1 MKEKI
6 INKKSITIYTIIIIL
21 LSIITFEI
29 GYCNTQLIKNII
41 NGEINNTYNFSFCRI
56 VIYIVILTLYLI
68 FKNQFIEE
76 AIETSKNKYKRIFI
90 YLTII
95 AVVLSI
101 IATVIVCKIYTDFI
115 RVMVIGLITAF
126 LASLFIIYVS
136 NNQIKNVILI
146 SCTLGIVFTFTTRYN
161 HAIDEKKHFMTALN
175 LSFLNFDYV
184 ENPITD
190 KGIEKLPQL
199 TKYIKID
206 NFFGKYNEDITTDV
220 NKEDVPST
228 PAGYNF
234 ITYIFPTIG
243 IWVARILGGSIIDMY
258 ILGRIMNL
266 ILYTILICFAIK
278 IIPYKKNI
286 LFAVAMMPF
295 MLLLAASYSIDGY
308 CIGTVFIFIAY
319 CLKIYKENDTIKLK
333 QFFTLLIIFIFML
346 LAKNMA
352 YICTAGI
359 IFMLPLWN
367 TIKKNKKYIPII
379 IVITIITIIL
389 ICMALIYV
397 KNSSL
402 GDGVGDT
409 RAAGETNVTK
419 QLKLLLKNPIHDIKL
434 IIEHT
439 KNTLLNFNWYAN
451 LYPGAFFTKYA
462 PSVVLPYIIYILYI
476 SLIEDEFILKI
487 KDKIIFIISFL
498 LVWGMTSAALYLSY
512 TQVGAL
518 YIDGYQTR
526 YIVPV
531 LPLLLL
537 CIANNKV
544 ISKKNVNRNMNI
556 SIISTIF
563 ILIGIAQLIVT

>member
-1 MKEKI
+1 MI
-6 INKKSITIYTIIIIL
+6 
-21 LSIITFEI
+21 
-29 GYCNTQLIKNII
+29 
-41 NGEINNTYNFSFCRI
+41 
-56 VIYIVILTLYLI
+56 
-68 FKNQFIEE
+68 
-76 AIETSKNKYKRIFI
+76 
-90 YLTII
+90 
-95 AVVLSI
+95 
-101 IATVIVCKIYTDFI
+101 
-115 RVMVIGLITAF
+115 IGLITAF

-190 KGIEKLPQL
+190 TGIEKLPQL

-206 NFFGKYNEDITTDV
+206 NFFEKYNEDITTDV
-220 NKEDVPST
+220 NKEDIPST

-234 ITYIFPTIG
+234 ITYIFPAIG

-359 IFMLPLWN
+359 VFILPLWS

-379 IVITIITIIL
+379 IVATILALIL
-389 ICMALIYV
+389 ICMALAYV
-397 KNSSL
+397 KITSL
-402 GDGVGDT
+402 GDGTGDA
-409 RAAGETNVTK
+409 RAVGETNVTK
-419 QLKLLLKNPIHDIKL
+419 QLKLIFTNPIHDIKL

-439 KNTLLNFNWYAN
+439 KNTLFNFNWYAN

-462 PSVVLPYIIYILYI
+462 PSIVLPLIIYILYI
-476 SLIEDEFILKI
+476 SLIEDEFVLKI

-498 LVWGMTSAALYLSY
+498 LVWGMTSTALYLSY
-512 TQVGAL
+512 TQVGTL

-526 YIVPV
+526 YIVPI
-531 LPLLLL
+531 LPLLLF
-537 CIANNKV
+537 CIANNKL
-544 ISKKNVNRNMNI
+544 ISKRTINRNMNI
-556 SIISTIF
+556 SITSTIF

>member
-6 INKKSITIYTIIIIL
+6 INTKSITIYTIITLI
-21 LSIITFEI
+21 LSIVTFEI
-29 GYCNTQLIKNII
+29 GYCNTPLIKNII
-41 NGEINNTYNFSFCRI
+41 TGDINNAYNFSFCRI
-56 VIYIVILTLYLI
+56 IIYITILALYLI
-68 FKNQFIEE
+68 FKKQFIEE

-95 AVVLSI
+95 AVILSI
-101 IATVIVCKIYTDFI
+101 IATFVICKIYTDFI

-206 NFFGKYNEDITTDV
+206 DFFEKYNEDITKDV

-228 PAGYNF
+228 PAGYSF
-234 ITYIFPTIG
+234 ITYIFPAIG
-243 IWVARILGGSIIDMY
+243 IFVARTLGGSIIDMY
-258 ILGRIMNL
+258 IMGRIMNL
-266 ILYTILICFAIK
+266 ILYTILICIALK
-278 IIPYKKNI
+278 ILPFKKNI
-286 LFAVAMMPF
+286 FITIAMMPY
-295 MLLLAASYSIDGY
+295 MLLLSASYSIDGY
-308 CIGTVFIFIAY
+308 CIGIVFIFIAY
-319 CLKIYKENDTIKLK
+319 CLKIYKEHDTIKLK
-333 QFFTLLIIFIFML
+333 QFFILLTIFVFML

-359 IFMLPLWN
+359 IFILPLWN
-367 TIKKNKKYIPII
+367 TIKKNKKYTPII
-379 IVITIITIIL
+379 IVSIILAIIL
-389 ICMALIYV
+389 ICIALIYV

-402 GDGVGDT
+402 GGGVGDT
-409 RAAGETNVTK
+409 RAIGETNVSE
-419 QLKLLLKNPIHDIKL
+419 QLKILLTNPVHDIKL
-434 IIEHT
+434 LIEHT
-439 KNTLLNFNWYAN
+439 KDSLLNFNWYSM
-451 LYPGAFFTKYA
+451 LHYEVFFTKSA
-462 PSVVLPYIIYILYI
+462 KCVMIPLMLFILYVA
-476 SLIEDEFILKI
+476 LIEDEHVFKI
-487 KDKIIFIISFL
+487 KDKIIMIISFL
-498 LVWGMTSAALYLSY
+498 LVWGMTSVALYLSF

-518 YIDGYQTR
+518 YVAGYQTR
-526 YIVPV
+526 YIAPV

-537 CIANNKV
+537 CMANNKV
-544 ISKKNVNRNMNI
+544 KYNKNENINMNI
-556 SIISTIF
+556 SIVMATF
-563 ILIGIAQLIVT
+563 IIIGIAQLIVT

>member
-21 LSIITFEI
+21 LSMITFEI
-29 GYCNTQLIKNII
+29 GYCNTQLIRNII
-41 NGEINNTYNFSFCRI
+41 TGEINNTYNFSFCRI

-68 FKNQFIEE
+68 FKSKFIEE

-95 AVVLSI
+95 AVILSI
-101 IATVIVCKIYTDFI
+101 IATFVICKIYTDFI

-126 LASLFIIYVS
+126 LGSLFIIYVS

-175 LSFLNFDYV
+175 VSFLNFDYV

-206 NFFGKYNEDITTDV
+206 NFFEKYNEDITTDV

-234 ITYIFPTIG
+234 FIYIFPAIG
-243 IWVARILGGSIIDMY
+243 ICIARILGGSIIDMY

-278 IIPYKKNI
+278 IMPYKKNI
-286 LFAVAMMPF
+286 LFVVAMMPY

-308 CIGTVFIFIAY
+308 CIGTIFIFIAY
-319 CLKIYKENDTIKLK
+319 CFKIYKENNTISLK
-333 QFFTLLIIFIFML
+333 QFVILSILFLLSL

-352 YICTAGI
+352 YILVGTI
-359 IFMLPLWN
+359 VFILPLWK
-367 TIKKNKKYIPII
+367 TIKKNKKYVPIMI
-379 IVITIITIIL
+379 IVSILILMLIIL
-389 ICMALIYV
+389 AIIYV
-397 KNSSL
+397 KNNSL
-402 GDGVGDT
+402 GEDT
-409 RAAGETNVTK
+409 RATGEISISEQLNIILTK
-419 QLKLLLKNPIHDIKL
+419 PIHDIKL

-439 KNTLLNFNWYAN
+439 KSTLLNFDWYAN
-451 LYPGAFFTKYA
+451 LYPGVFFTKDA
-462 PSVVLPYIIYILYI
+462 PIVALPLMIYILYI
-476 SLIEDEFILKI
+476 SLIEDDYVLKI
-487 KDKIIFIISFL
+487 KDKTIIIISFI
-498 LVWGMTSAALYLSY
+498 LVWVMTSVVLYLTF

-518 YIDGYQTR
+518 HIEGYQTR
-526 YIVPV
+526 YIVPI
-531 LPLLLL
+531 LPLFLL
-537 CIANNKV
+537 CMANNKV
-544 ISKKNVNRNMNI
+544 NSKQTKNRNMNI
-556 SIISTIF
+556 SITTTLF
-563 ILIGIAQLIVT
+563 ILIGLAQLIIS

>member
-1 MKEKI
+1 MKKEI
-6 INKKSITIYTIIIIL
+6 INEKSITIYTIIIML
-21 LSIITFEI
+21 MAMLTFEI
-29 GYCNTQLIKNII
+29 GYCNTQLIKNIVSD
-41 NGEINNTYNFSFCRI
+41 EINNTYNLSFCRI
-56 VIYIVILTLYLI
+56 VIYVVILILYFI
-68 FKNQFIEE
+68 FKNKFITE
-76 AIETSKNKYKRIFI
+76 AIETSKNKYKRVLI

-95 AVVLSI
+95 AVILSI
-101 IATVIVCKIYTDFI
+101 IATAVICIINTYFI

-161 HAIDEKKHFMTALN
+161 HLIDEKKHFMTALN

-206 NFFGKYNEDITTDV
+206 EFFKKYNEDITTDV

-228 PAGYNF
+228 PANYNF
-234 ITYIFPTIG
+234 LCYSFPALG
-243 IWVARILGGSIIDMY
+243 IAIARILGGSIIDMY

-333 QFFTLLIIFIFML
+333 QFFTLLTIFIFML

-359 IFMLPLWN
+359 GFILPLWK
-367 TIKKNKKYIPII
+367 TIKNNKKYIPII
-379 IVITIITIIL
+379 IVSTIL
-389 ICMALIYV
+389 ILILLCIALAYV
-397 KNSSL
+397 KSTFL
-402 GDGVGDT
+402 GDSTGDT
-409 RAAGETNVTK
+409 RTVGKTNVTK
-419 QLKLLLKNPIHDIKL
+419 QLNLLLTNPIHDIKL

-439 KNTLLNFNWYAN
+439 KDTLFNFNWYEN
-451 LYPGAFFTKYA
+451 LYPSVFFTKYA

-476 SLIEDEFILKI
+476 SLIEDEVILKI

-498 LVWGMTSAALYLSY
+498 LVWGMTSTALYLSY

-526 YIVPV
+526 YIVPI
-531 LPLLLL
+531 LPLLLC
-537 CIANNKV
+537 CIANNKMV
-544 ISKKNVNRNMNI
+544 SKKTVNRNMNI

>member
-1 MKEKI
+1 MKKEI
-6 INKKSITIYTIIIIL
+6 INTKSITIYTIIIIL
-21 LSIITFEI
+21 LSMLTFEI
-29 GYCNTQLIKNII
+29 GYCNTSLIKNII
-41 NGEINNTYNFSFCRI
+41 TGEINNTYNLSFCRI
-56 VIYIVILTLYLI
+56 VIYVIILTLYLI
-68 FKNQFIEE
+68 FKNAFIKE

-90 YLTII
+90 YLAII
-95 AVVLSI
+95 AVILSI
-101 IATVIVCKIYTDFI
+101 IATFVVCKINTDFV
-115 RVMVIGLITAF
+115 RVMTIGLITAF
-126 LASLFIIYVS
+126 LGSLFIIYVC

-206 NFFGKYNEDITTDV
+206 NFFEKYNEDITTEV

-234 ITYIFPTIG
+234 VTYIFPAIG
-243 IWVARILGGSIIDMY
+243 IAVARTLGGSIIDMY

-286 LFAVAMMPF
+286 LFVVAMMPY
-295 MLLLAASYSIDGY
+295 MLLLSASYSIDGY
-308 CIGTVFIFIAY
+308 CIGIVFIFISY

-333 QFFTLLIIFIFML
+333 QFFILLTIFIFML
-346 LAKNMA
+346 LAKNTA

-359 IFMLPLWN
+359 IFILPLWN
-367 TIKKNKKYIPII
+367 TIKKNKKYTPII
-379 IVITIITIIL
+379 IVSILAIIL
-389 ICMALIYV
+389 ICITLIYV
-397 KNSSL
+397 KSSSF
-402 GDGVGDT
+402 GEGAGDT
-409 RAAGETNVTK
+409 RAVGETNVSE
-419 QLKLLLKNPIHDIKL
+419 QLKILLTNPIHDIKL
-434 IIEHT
+434 LIEHV
-439 KNTLLNFNWYAN
+439 KDSLLNFNWYSM
-451 LYPGAFFTKYA
+451 LHYEVFFTKSA
-462 PSVVLPYIIYILYI
+462 KCVMLPLMLFILYVA
-476 SLIEDEFILKI
+476 LIEDEHIFKI
-487 KDKIIFIISFL
+487 KDKIIMIISFL
-498 LVWGMTSAALYLSY
+498 LVWGMTSVALYLSF

-518 YIDGYQTR
+518 YVSGYQTR
-526 YIVPV
+526 YIAPV

-544 ISKKNVNRNMNI
+544 KYNKNENINMNI
-556 SIISTIF
+556 SIVMATF
-563 ILIGIAQLIVT
+563 IVIGIAQLIVT